1 MISLRA
7 RIVRAVTG
15 AYFSGVDVGKANIHS
30 THRRWHKLANVLRT
44 APGVETEKCD
54 FRGLKS
60 EWLTPKGVADAKLL
74 LYLHGG
80 GYIVGGCGTHRQLV
94 SHIAAAAG
102 VRALLPEYR
111 LAPEHPFPAAIDDAV
126 GVYRA
131 LIADGYAAEDIVI
144 AGDSAGGGLTMAT
157 LLSLRDAGNPLPAAA
172 CLLSPW
178 LDLASTG
185 ESMTTRA
192 HRDPWFKPE
201 DMPIIASHYCD
212 ESNFKQP
219 LVSPVYAD
227 LSGLPPLYIQVGDD
241 EILLNDSTRTA
252 DKVKEAGGKVDIEV
266 WPDMWHVF
274 QVFVHQ
280 MPESRAAIRKI
291 GEFVRRVLDVE
302 GPSEAGLYRR
312 SAT

>member
-7 RIVRAVTG
+7 KIIRSLTG
-15 AYFSGVDVGKANIHS
+15 AYFSKVDVHKPDAYA

-44 APGVETEKCD
+44 APGVEVEKCD
-54 FRGLKS
+54 FRGLNS
-60 EWLTPKGVADAKLL
+60 EWLTPKGVADGKLL

-80 GYIVGGCGTHRQLV
+80 AYIVGGCGTHRQLV

-131 LIADGYAAEDIVI
+131 LIADGYAAEKIVI

-157 LLSLRDAGNPLPAAA
+157 LLSLRETGDPLPAAA

-185 ESMTTRA
+185 ESMTRRA
-192 HRDPWFKPE
+192 HRDPWFEPE

-212 ESNFKQP
+212 KSMFKQP

-227 LSGLPPLYIQVGDD
+227 LSGLPPLYIQVGED
-241 EILLNDSTRTA
+241 EILLSDSTRAA
-252 DKVKEAGGKVDIEV
+252 DKVREVGGEVDIEI

-280 MPESRAAIRKI
+280 MPESRAAIRKLGI
-291 GEFVRRVLDVE
+291 YICHALKCA
-302 GPSEAGLYRR
+302 PAMP
-312 SAT
+312 

>member
-7 RIVRAVTG
+7 KIIRSLTR
-15 AYFSGVDVGKANIHS
+15 AYFSKVDVRKANVHS

-44 APGVETEKCD
+44 APGVETETCD
-54 FRGLKS
+54 FRGLRS
-60 EWLTPKGVADAKLL
+60 EWLTPKGAADGKLL

-80 GYIVGGCGTHRQLV
+80 AYIVGGCGTHRQLV

-102 VRALLPEYR
+102 IRALLPEYR
-111 LAPEHPFPAAIDDAV
+111 LAPEHPFPAAIDDV
-126 GVYRA
+126 IGVYRA
-131 LIADGYAAEDIVI
+131 LIADGYTAENIVM
-144 AGDSAGGGLTMAT
+144 AGDSAGGGLVMAM
-157 LLSLRDAGNPLPAAA
+157 LLSLRETGDPLPAAA

-185 ESMTTRA
+185 ESMATRA

-201 DMPIIASHYCD
+201 DMSIIASHYSD
-212 ESNFKQP
+212 KSKFREP

-227 LSGLPPLYIQVGDD
+227 LSGLPPLYIQVGED
-241 EILLNDSTRTA
+241 EILLSDSTRAA
-252 DKVKEAGGKVDIEV
+252 DKIREAGGKVDIEI

-280 MPESRAAIRKI
+280 MPESRAAICKV
-291 GEFVRRVLDVE
+291 GEFVRRMINVE
-302 GPSEAGLYRR
+302 GQSKA
-312 SAT
+312 